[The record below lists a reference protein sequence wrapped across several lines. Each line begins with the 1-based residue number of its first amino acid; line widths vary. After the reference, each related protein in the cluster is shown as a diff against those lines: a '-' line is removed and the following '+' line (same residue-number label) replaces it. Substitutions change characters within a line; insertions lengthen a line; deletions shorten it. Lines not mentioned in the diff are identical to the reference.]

1 MLSTSKTAT
10 SNFLIGTPLSPSQ
23 RLSPDYVA
31 FPKLLDFSLTPR
43 KSATSQFLIDNLNG
57 ITAPPF
63 TLSAVEGSHSS
74 SAAAC
79 GSPTHPSSP
88 RLPSTSRDR
97 YRVLRANCRS
107 GGKGF
112 SRVGRLRLR
121 PRPLRHLSPLGMET
135 CDRAGLPLEVL
146 LSHGRGK
153 RQNLR
158 NPSSR
163 LAQEQA
169 LRQSSVLPA
178 IFQRSRPH
186 RRFIRSRGSAA
197 GGGNPHRPR
206 RESGVYRASPPRRF
220 PCILAGENSQSDAR
234 VRRLSGCGRKYAAFV
249 HENENQHPPL
259 AQAGAPGRIRP
270 GRIPGKFLRCFLSQ
284 DARARHS
291 GVQPQIL
298 RDDSRKFPGRII
310 HLPRSPRREDCRC
323 RILDGL
329 ARFDRGKLE
338 RLLAQGIESSPQ
350 YVPVLADAL
359 FCWTERL
366 SHFQFRPLFRRLWH
380 LRIQAAMEHAR
391 RPAELELLE
400 CCWRTGVGVES
411 G

>member
-31 FPKLLDFSLTPR
+31 FPKLLDCSLTPN
-43 KSATSQFLIDNLNG
+43 KSATSQFLIDSFCTQ
-57 ITAPPF
+57 TAPR
-63 TLSAVEGSHSS
+63 
-74 SAAAC
+74 
-79 GSPTHPSSP
+79 
-88 RLPSTSRDR
+88 RLPSSSLDR
-97 YRVLRANCRS
+97 YRVPHANCRS

-112 SRVGRLRLR
+112 GSLGRLRRR
-121 PRPLRHLSPLGMET
+121 PRRLRQLSPLGMET
-135 CDRAGLPLEVL
+135 CDRAGLRLEVL
-146 LSHGRGK
+146 PSHSRGK
-153 RQNLR
+153 RQHLR
-158 NPSSR
+158 HPSAR

-178 IFQRSRPH
+178 IFQRGRPR
-186 RRFIRSRGSAA
+186 RRFIRSTGSAA

-206 RESGVYRASPPRRF
+206 RKGGIYRASPPRRF
-220 PCILAGENSQSDAR
+220 PCILAGENSQGHAR
-234 VRRLSGCGRKYAAFV
+234 VRRLSRCGRKYAAPV

-270 GRIPGKFLRCFLSQ
+270 GRILGRFLQSLLSQ
-284 DARARHS
+284 DARAWHS

-298 RDDSRKFPGRII
+298 CGDPRKIPRRII
-310 HLPRSPRREDCRC
+310 HLSRSPRREDCRC

-338 RLLAQGIESSPQ
+338 RLVAKGNESSPQ

-359 FCWTERL
+359 FCWAKGL
-366 SHFQFRPLFRRLWH
+366 SGFRFRPLFRRLWH
-380 LRIQAAMEHAR
+380 LRIQAAVEHAR